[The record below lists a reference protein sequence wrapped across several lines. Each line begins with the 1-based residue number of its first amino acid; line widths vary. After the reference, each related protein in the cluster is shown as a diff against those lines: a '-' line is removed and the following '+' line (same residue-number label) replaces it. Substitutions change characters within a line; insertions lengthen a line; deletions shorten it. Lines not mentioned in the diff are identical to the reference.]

1 MDFSE
6 RRPVLA
12 VDLGGTKVA
21 AALLTPRGEI
31 LERSVEPTCQ
41 EGPEPGIRQIL
52 RMLRALVERSSLDFS
67 QLAGIG
73 VGIPAVLAPE
83 SDHVIWAPN
92 LEGWREVAL
101 RPALEEAT
109 GLPCAVEYD
118 GHTAVLGEW
127 WQGAGRGW
135 HSIAMLIIG
144 TGIGGG
150 LVLDGRLYRG
160 RDRLA
165 GAAGWFA
172 MTSDAGLVDDRGHS
186 LGHWEA
192 LAAGPGIARR
202 ALGLLPEYP
211 ESSLHQETEVTA
223 RQIFAA
229 AREGDPLSLRVV
241 DETAGLIGLGAANLI
256 SLVNPE
262 IVILGGS
269 IGCQPELLPRVQEVV
284 RRWAQPVSARSARLQ
299 AAQLGS
305 EAGLFGAACALLD
318 RQRQPDFKNDPK
330 GLESL

>member
-21 AALLTPRGEI
+21 AALITPHGEI
-31 LERSVEPTCQ
+31 LERAVEPTCQ
-41 EGPEPGIRQIL
+41 DGPVPGIRQIL
-52 RMLRALVERSSLDFS
+52 RMLRLLAERASLDFS
-67 QLAGIG
+67 LLAGIG
-73 VGIPAVLAPE
+73 VGIPAVLAPNT
-83 SDHVIWAPN
+83 DHVIWAPN
-92 LEGWREVAL
+92 LQGWWDVAL

-135 HSIAMLIIG
+135 RSIAMIIIG

-150 LVLDGRLYRG
+150 LILDGHLYRG

-172 MTSDAGLVDDRGHS
+172 LTSDADLEDDRGHS

-202 ALGLLPEYP
+202 AQALLPDYP
-211 ESSLHQETEVTA
+211 NSSLHQVSDLSA
-223 RQIFAA
+223 RQVFAA
-229 AREGDPLSLRVV
+229 AREGDPLSLRIV
-241 DETAGLIGLGAANLI
+241 DETAGLIGLGAANVV

-262 IVILGGS
+262 LLILGGS
-269 IGCQPELLPRVQEVV
+269 IGCQPELLVRVREVIQ
-284 RRWAQPVSARSARLQ
+284 RWAQPVSARSLQLQ
-299 AAQLGS
+299 AARLGS
-305 EAGLFGAACALLD
+305 DAGLYGAACALLD
-318 RQRQPDFKNDPK
+318 RLEQSNVNQDP
-330 GLESL
+330 